1 MSPAGKILKDK
12 VNGKRGDWSGGGGY
26 ACARCTLCK
35 IVSAVVDT
43 GWRFDEKK
51 AERYSN

>member
-1 MSPAGKILKDK
+1 MESVGTGVA
-12 VNGKRGDWSGGGGY
+12 GGGY

-43 GWRFDEKK
+43 GWRFDEILL